1 MGIFSGS
8 DRVKSKSPAT
18 TLIAEGC
25 AINGELKVENLLQID
40 GQVEGQIEADTQV
53 KISKSGYVI
62 GEIKTKRL
70 IINGYFEGTCYAD
83 HIEILSCGS
92 VNGEVYSDNLSIE
105 PGGKFM
111 GITTPSEKPEK
122 MLAHQDEQE
131 EKANITLLS
140 NHESN
145 M

>member
-1 MGIFSGS
+1 
-8 DRVKSKSPAT
+8 
-18 TLIAEGC
+18 
-25 AINGELKVENLLQID
+25 
-40 GQVEGQIEADTQV
+40 VEGKIQADTQV
-53 KISKSGYVI
+53 KISKSGYVL

-70 IINGYFEGTCYAD
+70 IINGYFEGTCYAE

-105 PGGKFM
+105 SGGKFM

-122 MLAHQDEQE
+122 MLGRHEEQE
-131 EKANITLLS
+131 EAKKVTLLR

-145 M
+145 ASS